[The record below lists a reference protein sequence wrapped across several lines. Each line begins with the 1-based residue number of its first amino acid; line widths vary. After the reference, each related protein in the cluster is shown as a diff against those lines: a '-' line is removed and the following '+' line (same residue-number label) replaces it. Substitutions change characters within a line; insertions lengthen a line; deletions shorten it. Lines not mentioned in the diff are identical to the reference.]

1 MGSYGVR
8 SGDCI
13 RIDKLCLLDAVD
25 SARPRWQVG
34 KRDYPP
40 AICCDPERYSGI
52 AAATGDAIGHHH
64 VPQFECSIPKWEN
77 QKRNKKG
84 GIEVPHVPHKLTPQF
99 HPSKKKRPLVSDLV
113 SEPVLFGSE
122 NSFPV
127 IMAVVPAVPC
137 PNYMEV
143 YSWDPTPSKV
153 SAWRVSQC
161 LQVRVVVGMS
171 FLWGIQGGFHA
182 DLMGDFMG
190 IYLYMIGIQ
199 CGWWSCDVM
208 YPPVSSLPWKISH
221 LLRCSHQNISKPP
234 CIQHVQLPCLTSRW

>member
-40 AICCDPERYSGI
+40 AICCDPEWYSGI

-99 HPSKKKRPLVSDLV
+99 HPSKKRDLWYPTWYPNRSCLDQRIPFRSSWPWSQRSHARTTWRSIAGIPRRPRFRLGGCPSACRCESWLVWV
-113 SEPVLFGSE
+113 FYGGS
-122 NSFPV
+122 
-127 IMAVVPAVPC
+127 
-137 PNYMEV
+137 
-143 YSWDPTPSKV
+143 K
-153 SAWRVSQC
+153 
-161 LQVRVVVGMS
+161 
-171 FLWGIQGGFHA
+171 
-182 DLMGDFMG
+182 GDFML
-190 IYLYMIGIQ
+190 I
-199 CGWWSCDVM
+199 
-208 YPPVSSLPWKISH
+208 
-221 LLRCSHQNISKPP
+221 
-234 CIQHVQLPCLTSRW
+234 